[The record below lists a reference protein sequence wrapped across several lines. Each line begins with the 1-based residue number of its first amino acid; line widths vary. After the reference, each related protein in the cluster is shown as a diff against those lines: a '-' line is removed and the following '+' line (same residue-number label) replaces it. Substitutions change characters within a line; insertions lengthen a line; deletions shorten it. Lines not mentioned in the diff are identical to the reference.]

1 MTALEKIAYYQNRR
15 DEIPNQELAHLLAF
29 ENDLVEIKL
38 ISENFWNQKKNIRCD
53 CWSVNPVAG
62 QINFLLLIL
71 VRDLF
76 MFCILNSTS
85 PL

>member
-38 ISENFWNQKKNIRCD
+38 ISENFWNQKKI
-53 CWSVNPVAG
+53 SAAIAG
-62 QINFLLLIL
+62 
-71 VRDLF
+71 R
-76 MFCILNSTS
+76 
-85 PL
+85 